1 MLDNIVSTIAKESVG
16 KGIKGNISLII
27 IDNGWLAKLH
37 KENNIKKVSEIITQL
52 SLSVMDFEDIYP
64 LARIYDEEWYS
75 SLIKSRNGKN
85 DRNSLVMC
93 LEKNNNDTL
102 GDNRMT
108 AQTMS
113 YNNSVER
120 YRPSSCQNEES
131 KDVIVNTIVDNKVKD
146 KKKKRC
152 FSLCGCFL

>member
-1 MLDNIVSTIAKESVG
+1 MNFKKLKHSNEPGASTSHMQSSTMSQKTAKNS
-16 KGIKGNISLII
+16 
-27 IDNGWLAKLH
+27 H
-37 KENNIKKVSEIITQL
+37 Q
-52 SLSVMDFEDIYP
+52 
-64 LARIYDEEWYS
+64 
-75 SLIKSRNGKN
+75 RN
-85 DRNSLVMC
+85 
-93 LEKNNNDTL
+93 
-102 GDNRMT
+102 NRMT
-108 AQTMS
+108 TQTMS